1 MSTQATLY
9 RMATA
14 EHLCPFGIKSLD
26 LLKRKNFEV
35 EDVKLRSRDE
45 VDAFK
50 EKHDVKT
57 TPQIF
62 INGERV
68 GGYDELRDYL
78 NLEQEGD
85 EGTSYKPIIA
95 IFGSCFLASLA
106 LSWASAETLVFS
118 TVLMN
123 FIGLSMLVLAVQ
135 KLQDITSFTNQFV
148 TYDLLSM
155 RYVPY
160 AYIYPFAE
168 AYAGLGMLSG
178 VLPWMF
184 APVSLFIGA
193 VGAVSVIKAVYID
206 KRELKCACV
215 GGGSNVPLGF
225 VSLTENLF
233 MVFAG
238 IWMFLQI

>member
-95 IFGSCFLASLA
+95 IFGSCFLAALA
-106 LSWASAETLVFS
+106 LSWASAEALVFS

-178 VLPWMF
+178 ILPWMF

>member
-95 IFGSCFLASLA
+95 IFGSCFLAALA

-178 VLPWMF
+178 ILPWMF

>member
-178 VLPWMF
+178 ILPWMF